1 MTITFNCQPTVLI
14 IGSGLIC
21 NSESH
26 NIDTYALKMIRNNF
40 LLLTAIVFRID
51 NILPYLMQITLSI
64 GKLSH
69 SVVYWYNLQELE
81 RHIFIL
87 IFLKCFFCQKGIQT
101 NILTYAI
108 IGVLLSLVRSL
119 ST

>member
-40 LLLTAIVFRID
+40 LLLTEIVFRID
-51 NILPYLMQITLSI
+51 NILPYWAKI
-64 GKLSH
+64 
-69 SVVYWYNLQELE
+69 
-81 RHIFIL
+81 RHI
-87 IFLKCFFCQKGIQT
+87 GI
-101 NILTYAI
+101 IHE
-108 IGVLLSLVRSL
+108 
-119 ST
+119 